1 MYVFSFALYIFYLI
15 LIMLRSRRHAHTCNS
30 IEFTPDGAYLLS
42 GGQEVRGEKENTLF
56 LFCIQFVIVC
66 LFIIYVVCFLSPF
79 FSPFLHF
86 FAFAFIR
93 RTMEFFYS
101 SLLSFS
107 DYILFIVNSLFF
119 LLLLFFFFFFLLL
132 QYFSTFLMFL

>member
-66 LFIIYVVCFLSPF
+66 LFIIYVVCFSFPF

-93 RTMEFFYS
+93 KFFYS